1 MIPAASAVAPA
12 SRRVRSAD
20 LVAGAAGAL
29 VLLLLATFVVWPVL
43 RVLAASLAA
52 PGGLTVGRYAEF
64 FGSWPLLGVLVR
76 SVLVS
81 AVSSAVTVA
90 LAFIVA
96 YTVTRTTIP
105 GRRFIARMSLLPLL
119 APPFLASLGLLLLLG
134 RNGAVVQALAT
145 GWSIE
150 GFPGIVLAQ
159 IFTFLPHAYLL
170 LTNVLGGIDTALDEV
185 AESLGASTLTTL
197 RRVTLA
203 LAAPGLASAALLVF
217 ILSMTDF
224 GNPMLVGGGYRV
236 LTTEVFARVTG
247 AGDVAG
253 GATMAAVLMVP
264 CLAAYLVN
272 VSWLGSRSYLMPVPA
287 DRLALRPSPPA
298 LAWPCLALAGG
309 IALAIPLLYGLV
321 PLGSLVERWGTDWTP
336 SLRHYAAASPEVGVW
351 PVLNSFRLA
360 VGAGVAGT
368 ALALGTAYL
377 VERRRPPAAGLVQTL
392 GLLPAA
398 LPGTVIGLG
407 YALAFAVAPAAG
419 AAAMW
424 VLVASVVFRKFP
436 VAQLAAIQAV
446 RDVDPAAAEAALGLG
461 ASSLGVLRRVVI
473 PLLTGGALSI
483 FVYFFVNGMVTVT
496 AVVFLVPPG
505 SMLASVAILGQAARG
520 APGAACALATIV
532 VAIVAAAAV
541 LLRALSGAERAAI
554 LKT

>member
-12 SRRVRSAD
+12 SGRVRLAD
-20 LVAGAAGAL
+20 LVVAAAVAVVL
-29 VLLLLATFVVWPVL
+29 VLLAVFVVWPVL
-43 RVLAASLAA
+43 RVLAAGLAT
-52 PGGLTVGRYAEF
+52 PGGVTMGRYVERF
-64 FGSWPLLGVLVR
+64 VSWPLLGVLVR
-76 SVLVS
+76 SVGVAAVS
-81 AVSSAVTVA
+81 ATVTVA
-90 LAFIVA
+90 LALVVA
-96 YTVTRTTIP
+96 YTVTRTTVP
-105 GRRFIARMSLLPLL
+105 GRRLIARMSLLPLL

-134 RNGAVVQALAT
+134 RNGAVVQALGA

-170 LTNVLGGIDTALDEV
+170 LTNVLGGIDSTLDEV

-224 GNPMLVGGGYRV
+224 GNPMLVGGSYGV

-253 GATMAAVLMVP
+253 GATMTAVLMVP

-272 VSWLGSRSYLMPVPA
+272 VSWLGSRSYLTPGPA
-287 DRLALRPSPPA
+287 GRLALRPTPPA
-298 LAWPCLALAGG
+298 LAWPCLALAGA

-321 PLGSLVERWGTDWTP
+321 PLGSLVERWGSDWTP
-336 SLRHYAAASPEVGVW
+336 SLRHYAASPGVGVW
-351 PVLNSFRLA
+351 PVWNSLRLA
-360 VGAGVAGT
+360 AGAGVAGT
-368 ALALGTAYL
+368 ALALGTAYV
-377 VERRRPPAAGLVQTL
+377 VERRRPPAAGLVRSL

-398 LPGTVIGLG
+398 LPGTAIGLG
-407 YALAFAVAPAAG
+407 YALAFGVAPGAG

-424 VLVASVVFRKFP
+424 VLVASVVFREFP

-446 RDVDPAAAEAALGLG
+446 KEVEPAAEEAAEGLG
-461 ASSLGVLRRVVI
+461 ASSLGVLRRVVM

-505 SMLASVAILGQAARG
+505 STLASVAMLGQAATG
-520 APGAACALATIV
+520 TPGAACALATIV
-532 VAIVAAAAV
+532 VAIVAAAAL
-541 LLRALSGAERAAI
+541 LLRALSGAGRAAI
-554 LKT
+554 LKA